1 MYNFFPRSKFWLEI
15 TVFGTTLL
23 FYSATSSRGTIKIN
37 PTSTFPFFFFL
48 FFFSFSILRTRY
60 SRYQVSAEYKMEA
73 QAALCVDHVWTNY
86 RNLQRSRRSSRF
98 FPFLNFRKN
107 YSKPYCSS
115 LLHET
120 NPPHYRLTTY
130 KLSNRIFE
138 FSCEKYLTRSTHNRK
153 METRVLIDDL
163 ESSKKSKSNLILR
176 NLRDKDLVSDHR

>member
-1 MYNFFPRSKFWLEI
+1 M
-15 TVFGTTLL
+15 
-23 FYSATSSRGTIKIN
+23 IKIN

-120 NPPHYRLTTY
+120 NSPHYRLTTCE
-130 KLSNRIFE
+130 LSNRIFE
-138 FSCEKYLTRSTHNRK
+138 FSCEKYLTRSMHNRK
-153 METRVLIDDL
+153 MEARVLINDL